1 MIKIKKEHLYGL
13 IGLLSGI
20 LIAVIFA
27 SNAVNS
33 NNQQMMGMM
42 GMRQMTNQS
51 FSSGMAQMHEQMMGD
66 DEMTMGGMVN
76 SLKGLQ
82 GEEFDKAFIEQMI
95 PHHEGAIDMAKLAQ
109 QYALHQE
116 VKNLA
121 DDIISAQTA
130 EINMMKSWQNS
141 WGY

>member
-1 MIKIKKEHLYGL
+1 MKKEYLYGI

-27 SNAVNS
+27 SNAVNT

-66 DEMTMGGMVN
+66 SEMTMGDMVN
-76 SLKGLQ
+76 SLKGKT
-82 GEEFDKAFIEQMI
+82 GDDFDKTFISEMI
-95 PHHEGAIDMAKLAQ
+95 DHHQGAIDMAELAKIN
-109 QYALHQE
+109 AGHDELK
-116 VKNLA
+116 VMA
-121 DDIISAQTA
+121 DDIISAQTK
-130 EINMMKSWQNS
+130 EINMMKQWQNS

>member
-1 MIKIKKEHLYGL
+1 MKKEYLYGI

-27 SNAVNS
+27 SNAVNT

-66 DEMTMGGMVN
+66 SEMTMGDMVN
-76 SLKGLQ
+76 SLKGKT
-82 GEEFDKAFIEQMI
+82 GDDFDKTFISEMI
-95 PHHEGAIDMAKLAQ
+95 DHHQGAIDMAELAKIN
-109 QYALHQE
+109 AGHDELK
-116 VKNLA
+116 VMA
-121 DDIISAQTA
+121 DDII
-130 EINMMKSWQNS
+130 
-141 WGY
+141 